1 MSAAVTYIAVC
12 CCSFVDALLFY
23 CILSYS
29 IQETS
34 SNLFVG
40 VTRLTSL
47 LVVVAGRKLS
57 ANCSLAVLS
66 SLLLLPGVLFVEH
79 KEKAY

>member
-47 LVVVAGRKLS
+47 EVVAGCKLS
-57 ANCSLAVLS
+57 ANCSLAVPG
-66 SLLLLPGVLFVEH
+66 SLLLLPGILFVEH
-79 KEKAY
+79 KEEAN